1 MSYINLEDY
10 IKVVKDVPMWGGVAV
25 YYANRMKKEDL
36 RENTHGKWEYTLKP
50 LKDDDGPEIVEGTC
64 SVCHDYK
71 ETFAK
76 WIYDDG
82 GRVGFKYCP
91 ECGAEMED
99 EP

>member
-36 RENTHGKWEYTLKP
+36 RENTHGKWEYTF
-50 LKDDDGPEIVEGTC
+50 KDEDGLEIVEGTC
-64 SVCHDYK
+64 SACHDYK
-71 ETFAK
+71 ETFAR